1 MWLHISISVICQS
14 PSLFVITNAYNISS
28 RHLAPLFDV
37 HINSFYTDFPCL
49 LAVVSQTRAKSGPTA
64 ARVVR
69 RRFDKARLT
78 VDRDGAA

>member
-1 MWLHISISVICQS
+1 MFWIYLEGI
-14 PSLFVITNAYNISS
+14 FVKGN
-28 RHLAPLFDV
+28 V
-37 HINSFYTDFPCL
+37 NSFYTDFTCL
-49 LAVVSQTRAKSGPTA
+49 PAVSSQTRAKSGPTA

>member
-1 MWLHISISVICQS
+1 MLTVFVQYCIDLYLSYPLKHYNLEFI
-14 PSLFVITNAYNISS
+14 LFA
-28 RHLAPLFDV
+28 V
-37 HINSFYTDFPCL
+37 HRGNINSFYADFICL
-49 LAVVSQTRAKSGPTA
+49 PAVSSRTRAKSGPTT